1 MWSGSAISAQ
11 WYLPEGTGTEALG
24 FWFPEDGAGTIG
36 NDNIAIPRNAKN
48 PVLAHH
54 FLNYLL
60 DNKHGYDNFSNY
72 VGYQPPF
79 TRLDPDRLIAGRHRA
94 REPEDRD
101 RARVGFRQGL
111 LPDRADSGR
120 PDGMAERLGRVQ
132 GGCLTPT
139 ACVGEERRS
148 DGFWA
153 GLALPGVGWLAL
165 FFLLPFYVIL
175 CVAFGT
181 VDPIFQTPS
190 PEWNPL
196 AWNTAAFEFVFEGLF
211 TSGAAFQTVF
221 VRTLAYVAIA
231 TTLALLIAY
240 PVAYYVARYGGRWKG
255 LLLVGLIAP
264 FFISYLMRMLA
275 WINLLQDDGWVNDVL
290 VWVGILDVPRNW
302 LDGRASSVILGLV
315 YGYVPFMI
323 LPLYAFLDR
332 IDKSLLE
339 AARDLGASPFQAF
352 RMVTLPLSM
361 PAILAGIVIIALP
374 MFGDYYTPDL
384 LSQSPST
391 SMIGNQ
397 IVLYIQGGQ
406 QIPVGAALVV
416 VLMLFLSVLMGY
428 YLYATARAQRRL
440 GR

>member
-1 MWSGSAISAQ
+1 MSE
-11 WYLPEGTGTEALG
+11 PERQV
-24 FWFPEDGAGTIG
+24 GAG
-36 NDNIAIPRNAKN
+36 R
-48 PVLAHH
+48 
-54 FLNYLL
+54 
-60 DNKHGYDNFSNY
+60 
-72 VGYQPPF
+72 
-79 TRLDPDRLIAGRHRA
+79 
-94 REPEDRD
+94 
-101 RARVGFRQGL
+101 
-111 LPDRADSGR
+111 
-120 PDGMAERLGRVQ
+120 
-132 GGCLTPT
+132 GG
-139 ACVGEERRS
+139 

-153 GLALPGVGWLAL
+153 GLALPGVVWLCV

-175 CVAFGT
+175 CVALGS

-196 AWNTAAFEFVFEGLF
+196 EWNTSAFEFVLDGLF

-221 VRTLAYVAIA
+221 LRTLVYVTVA
-231 TTLALLIAY
+231 TALSLLIAY

-255 LLLVGLIAP
+255 LLLVGLVAP

-290 VWVGILDVPRNW
+290 VWIGILDAPRNW

-332 IDKSLLE
+332 IDRSLLE

-374 MFGDYYTPDL
+374 MFGDYYTNAL
-384 LSQSPST
+384 LSQSPKT
-391 SMIGNQ
+391 TMIGNLIDLTYVTPGLAAQ
-397 IVLYIQGGQ
+397 GASLVLT
-406 QIPVGAALVV
+406 VV
-416 VLMLFLSVLMGY
+416 VILILPMLW
-428 YLYATARAQRRL
+428 YLRYTARAAEAR
-440 GR
+440 

>member
-1 MWSGSAISAQ
+1 MSDPHGQ
-11 WYLPEGTGTEALG
+11 
-24 FWFPEDGAGTIG
+24 IG
-36 NDNIAIPRNAKN
+36 KE
-48 PVLAHH
+48 
-54 FLNYLL
+54 
-60 DNKHGYDNFSNY
+60 KHG
-72 VGYQPPF
+72 
-79 TRLDPDRLIAGRHRA
+79 
-94 REPEDRD
+94 E
-101 RARVGFRQGL
+101 
-111 LPDRADSGR
+111 
-120 PDGMAERLGRVQ
+120 
-132 GGCLTPT
+132 
-139 ACVGEERRS
+139 
-148 DGFWA
+148 GFWA
-153 GLALPGVGWLAL
+153 GLALPGVAWLAL

-196 AWNTAAFEFVFEGLF
+196 YWNTGAFEFVFEGLF
-211 TSGAAFQTVF
+211 TSGAGFQTVF
-221 VRTLAYVAIA
+221 LRTLVYVTIA
-231 TTLALLIAY
+231 TALSLLIAY
-240 PVAYYVARYGGRWKG
+240 PVAYYVARYGGRWKA

-290 VWVGILDVPRNW
+290 VWAGVLDAPRNW

-416 VLMLFLSVLMGY
+416 VLMLFLAVLMGY

-440 GR
+440 GG